1 MEFAIATSGFSTPPS
16 LHGKGGFVVGI
27 ANEASIAA
35 GCARAFA
42 AAGATLAATYLNDKA
57 QPYVRAV
64 TDPLGCK
71 LLLPC
76 DVRVPGQLEA
86 AFDRIRSDWGCCTPS
101 PSHLGRTCTD
111 AWLIAAPRDLLSPW
125 TCRAT
130 HSCVWRT
137 SRSR

>member
-16 LHGKGGFVVGI
+16 LHGKRGFVVGI

-64 TDPLGCK
+64 TDPLEQVAVAVRCAGSGPTGGCFSR
-71 LLLPC
+71 LDPSAPELP
-76 DVRVPGQLEA
+76 A
-86 AFDRIRSDWGCCTPS
+86 ASTASTNSSLPPPPR
-101 PSHLGRTCTD
+101 HL
-111 AWLIAAPRDLLSPW
+111 
-125 TCRAT
+125 AT
-130 HSCVWRT
+130 I
-137 SRSR
+137 

>member
-16 LHGKGGFVVGI
+16 LHGKRGFVVGI
-27 ANEASIAA
+27 ANEASIAV

-86 AFDRIRSDWGCCTPS
+86 AFLAWTHPHQSCQRHRP
-101 PSHLGRTCTD
+101 LRRTH
-111 AWLIAAPRDLLSPW
+111 R
-125 TCRAT
+125 CRRLHGT
-130 HSCVWRT
+130 
-137 SRSR
+137 